1 MTYNTIYN
9 NPWERATVTYPYVWW
24 DDGFSTE
31 ELQKIIDYC
40 EKDGLERAY
49 TIGLD
54 KEKDKE
60 EIEKIRRC
68 DIKFIKR
75 DNDTGWIFD
84 RLNFIVKSLNDQ
96 FYNLNLNGY
105 DAFQYTS
112 YDSAE
117 SGTYDWHIDTHLGH
131 ENLPSN
137 MHEPRKLSL
146 SLLLNDPEKDYE
158 GGDFLVNDGQ
168 EKKVEFKKGRAVAF
182 PSWLLHKVSPV
193 TKGFRKSLVI
203 WVTGPKWQ

>member
-1 MTYNTIYN
+1 MKYTFN
-9 NPWERATVTYPYVWW
+9 NGGLITLKCA
-24 DDGFSTE
+24 SC
-31 ELQKIIDYC
+31 KIEIQTKSRTRKYC
-40 EKDGLERAY
+40 DECSIKVK
-49 TIGLD
+49 

-75 DNDTGWIFD
+75 DNDTGWIID

-146 SLLLNDPEKDYE
+146 S
-158 GGDFLVNDGQ
+158 
-168 EKKVEFKKGRAVAF
+168 
-182 PSWLLHKVSPV
+182 
-193 TKGFRKSLVI
+193 
-203 WVTGPKWQ
+203 